1 MTPHMISRIDR
12 DLYKGKK
19 LEGKTARMI
28 VDTGSNISIVTTQL
42 LRNTAKDLSR
52 VQPVPNCLRSV
63 TGEKLNLLGT
73 ITLRLEIGN
82 REILQSFYVADIS
95 ESCILGLDF
104 LQQQHCQLN
113 ITDGLL
119 SMGNVQVP
127 LLHPWTDSLDMPC
140 YRVIALEEVNI
151 QPHTEA
157 VIPAKVVN
165 YTSKNRWG
173 IIEPAD
179 VESIP
184 GVLIGKVLTQLRE
197 ESTVVPV
204 RMVNVTEEKRK
215 VLAGSELAKCE
226 TVNFVVCSDFE
237 NGFQESTYSKEMPKH
252 LTELYEGSTKELV
265 DENQRRKVFDLLCEN
280 ADVFSSDSSD
290 LGRTG
295 IVKHRIIT
303 GSAKPIKQPPRRLP
317 LAKRDVTCQAIDE
330 MLKHG
335 VIEPSTSTWSS
346 PVVLVAKKNGTLRF
360 CVDYRKLNEATL
372 KDSYP
377 LPRIDDTLDALGG
390 SHWFS
395 TLDLKSGYWQVAM
408 DPADKEKT
416 AFTIGGGLWHFR
428 VMPFGLCNAPATF
441 ERLMDHILA
450 GLPWSVCLVYLD
462 DIIVHGRTF
471 SEQLENLQKVFTC
484 LKKANLK
491 LSPEKCNLF
500 RHEVKYTWDISSVVV
515 ALQQIP
521 QRSTV

>member
-1 MTPHMISRIDR
+1 
-12 DLYKGKK
+12 
-19 LEGKTARMI
+19 
-28 VDTGSNISIVTTQL
+28 
-42 LRNTAKDLSR
+42 
-52 VQPVPNCLRSV
+52 
-63 TGEKLNLLGT
+63 
-73 ITLRLEIGN
+73 
-82 REILQSFYVADIS
+82 
-95 ESCILGLDF
+95 
-104 LQQQHCQLN
+104 
-113 ITDGLL
+113 
-119 SMGNVQVP
+119 
-127 LLHPWTDSLDMPC
+127 
-140 YRVIALEEVNI
+140 
-151 QPHTEA
+151 
-157 VIPAKVVN
+157 
-165 YTSKNRWG
+165 
-173 IIEPAD
+173 
-179 VESIP
+179 
-184 GVLIGKVLTQLRE
+184 
-197 ESTVVPV
+197 
-204 RMVNVTEEKRK
+204 
-215 VLAGSELAKCE
+215 
-226 TVNFVVCSDFE
+226 
-237 NGFQESTYSKEMPKH
+237 MPKH
-252 LTELYEGSTKELV
+252 LTELDEGSTKDLV

-303 GSAKPIKQPPRRLP
+303 GSAEPIKQPPRRLP
-317 LAKRDVTCQAIDE
+317 LAKRDVACQAIDE

-335 VIEPSTSTWSS
+335 VIEPSTSPWSS
-346 PVVLVAKKNGTLRF
+346 PVVLVAKKNATLRF

-428 VMPFGLCNAPATF
+428 VMPFGLWNAPATF

-462 DIIVHGRTF
+462 DIIVHDRTF
-471 SEQLENLQKVFTC
+471 SEQLENLQRVFTC

-500 RHEVKYTWDISSVVV
+500 RHEVKYLGHIISRNGVATDPAKINSVKDWPRPMRLAEVRSFLGLCSYYREFIRNFAEIANPLTRLTQKDVQFIWDSDTENAFQQLKCLLTNTPVLSFLSDEGTLILDPDASGVAIGAVLSQKQGNEEKVIAYFSRSLDRTQRQYCTTRRELLAVVKSF
-515 ALQQIP
+515 I
-521 QRSTV
+521 